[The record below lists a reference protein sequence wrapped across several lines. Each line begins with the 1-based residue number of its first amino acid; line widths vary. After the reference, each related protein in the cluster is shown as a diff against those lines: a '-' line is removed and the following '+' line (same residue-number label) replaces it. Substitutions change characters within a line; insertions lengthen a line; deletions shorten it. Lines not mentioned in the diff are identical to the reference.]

1 MPAPRG
7 AGSVTPIFSILVVE
21 LMYYEHTPHPGG
33 KSPTAQGR
41 SQPRATQQAYPFARR
56 SEPWGLVGV

>member
-7 AGSVTPIFSILVVE
+7 AGSVMSVFSILVVE
-21 LMYYEHTPHPGG
+21 FMYYEYTPHPGG
-33 KSPTAQGR
+33 KSLTAQGR
-41 SQPRATQQAYPFARR
+41 AQLRATQQAYPFARR